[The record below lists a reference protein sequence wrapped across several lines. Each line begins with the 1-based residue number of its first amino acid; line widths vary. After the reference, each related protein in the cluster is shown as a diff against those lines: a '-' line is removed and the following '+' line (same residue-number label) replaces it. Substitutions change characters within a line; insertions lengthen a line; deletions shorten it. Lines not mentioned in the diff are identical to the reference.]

1 MILRTFRV
9 FRIFKLFKVGD
20 MKMLLDSIIFTI
32 STIGPY
38 VIFLSFC
45 IYIFSLVGMSFY
57 AGKVKFDEFD
67 KIDLINGKSP
77 RENFDT
83 LGNSVLTIFEV
94 LMGAGW
100 SDIMFS
106 YIRCT
111 SSSAAIYFVL
121 LVIVGGIILLNLFLA
136 IMLGNFE
143 KSKQFG
149 QKKKVFAAFNE
160 LMHEQR
166 GRNFSMTN
174 ACEIILGEVADH
186 ILEEVLKI
194 REAPLSQ
201 KKINN
206 LKQTSKVFNNLV
218 GKFGDINLKKKKK
231 EKDDNF
237 EELKKKKA
245 EDRKIL

>member
-1 MILRTFRV
+1 VAFTIIFTAEVVIKIIALKPGIFFKEGFNIFDFFIVVSSLVQVALKEPGKNQKGGFFMILRTFRV

-32 STIGPY
+32 QTIGPY

-57 AGKVKFDEFD
+57 AGKVKFNEFD
-67 KIDLINGKSP
+67 QIDLINGESP

-106 YIRCT
+106 VMRCVG
-111 SSSAAIYFVL
+111 SSGAVYFVIL
-121 LVIVGGIILLNLFLA
+121 FITGGIILMNLFLA

-149 QKKKVFAAFNE
+149 
-160 LMHEQR
+160 
-166 GRNFSMTN
+166 
-174 ACEIILGEVADH
+174 
-186 ILEEVLKI
+186 
-194 REAPLSQ
+194 
-201 KKINN
+201 
-206 LKQTSKVFNNLV
+206 
-218 GKFGDINLKKKKK
+218 
-231 EKDDNF
+231 
-237 EELKKKKA
+237 
-245 EDRKIL
+245 